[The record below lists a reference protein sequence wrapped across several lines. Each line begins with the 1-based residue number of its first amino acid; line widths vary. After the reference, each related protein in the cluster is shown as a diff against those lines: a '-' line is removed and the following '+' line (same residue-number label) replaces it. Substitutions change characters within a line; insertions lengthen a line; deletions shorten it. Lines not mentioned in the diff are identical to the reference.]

1 MEKNYMFLFFL
12 TTIGFVSLIV
22 ISSLGLQTTKNLQNC
37 DETQS
42 RSKRLKGDFEQI
54 KKDLFDGNKL
64 RFVFDYEKM
73 NLYINGQLQSKSPN
87 AVGGFDI
94 EIFEYFGPF
103 VANNPVPYIAASSNA
118 LIIHSRYGVIYNYG
132 KLRIYED
139 NRIEVGVVY
148 IDVKT
153 TNIVFQETFNA
164 TLPSDAVR
172 VHQN

>member
-64 RFVFDYEKM
+64 RLVFDYEKM

-103 VANNPVPYIAASSNA
+103 VANNPVT
-118 LIIHSRYGVIYNYG
+118 R
-132 KLRIYED
+132 
-139 NRIEVGVVY
+139 
-148 IDVKT
+148 
-153 TNIVFQETFNA
+153 
-164 TLPSDAVR
+164 
-172 VHQN
+172 